1 MASRAFASG
10 ICLACLGAAVNA
22 ANTRAPLSTK
32 SSQTPPGA
40 LPGTV
45 QTVPGALPGTY
56 GFLSKSNSDIR
67 DATSNILGI
76 QGGLDEMNAA
86 LREEYGHWLFRRK
99 TLEAEH
105 DHLHYAIIDAQAA
118 LEKQQ
123 HLRLELQQQE
133 DTYSWKKNDN
143 DKVAM
148 RLQEVHLERDSQN
161 KRMESEIKDLE
172 CELAAIPSRR
182 QQQLTLEYNLISQLG
197 DEKSQLQQDI
207 LSLNKKVMD
216 QKANASTLAMNGKQE
231 ISDLLK
237 DIETVQS
244 RINSLEMEVMAQAQ
258 GQMEVQRVQ
267 HQVEAQI
274 NETSK
279 QRQKVL
285 TSAAECKSKKSQQDT
300 AIQAAKQSFVAA
312 NQKFQECQKL
322 DATNQ
327 ELQGQL
333 TQCTASQR

>member
-1 MASRAFASG
+1 MAAPACSSG
-10 ICLACLGAAVNA
+10 ICLACLVAVVNA
-22 ANTRAPLSTK
+22 ASIKLPPLTK
-32 SSQTPPGA
+32 IGQAEPAA
-40 LPGTV
+40 LPATV
-45 QTVPGALPGTY
+45 QTVPALPGTY

-86 LREEYGHWLFRRK
+86 LREEYGRWLFRRK
-99 TLEAEH
+99 TLEAEQNH
-105 DHLHYAIIDAQAA
+105 VRDVINDAQAT

-123 HLRLELQQQE
+123 HLKSELQQQE
-133 DTYSWKKNDN
+133 DAFRWKKGDN

-148 RLQEVHLERDSQN
+148 RLQEVYTERDLQQ

-172 CELAAIPSRR
+172 CELAAIPTRR
-182 QQQLTLEYNLISQLG
+182 QQKLDLEYNLISQFG
-197 DEKSQLQQDI
+197 DEESQLQQRI
-207 LSLNKKVMD
+207 LLLNKEVLD
-216 QKANASTLAMNGKQE
+216 QKANASTFAVNSKQE

-237 DIETVQS
+237 DIEVAQS

-258 GQMEVQRVQ
+258 GQMEVQQVQ
-267 HQVEAQI
+267 GQVAAQI
-274 NETSK
+274 NETAK

-285 TSAAECKSKKSQQDT
+285 TSAAECKSKKSQQDV
-300 AIQAAKQSFVAA
+300 AIQAVKQSFLVA

-333 TQCTASQR
+333 TQCTARQR